1 MPKHLT
7 IDSLEKNDDQS
18 ITKLDMHETKD
29 IKYETGIPKQMID
42 FHETVQYETANQS
55 LAEQDAAP
63 EDPIED
69 WPLAPFLFE
78 KIWLQAEIEQNEIF
92 PEVKVIQ

>member
-42 FHETVQYETANQS
+42 FHETVQYETAN
-55 LAEQDAAP
+55 
-63 EDPIED
+63 
-69 WPLAPFLFE
+69 
-78 KIWLQAEIEQNEIF
+78 
-92 PEVKVIQ
+92 